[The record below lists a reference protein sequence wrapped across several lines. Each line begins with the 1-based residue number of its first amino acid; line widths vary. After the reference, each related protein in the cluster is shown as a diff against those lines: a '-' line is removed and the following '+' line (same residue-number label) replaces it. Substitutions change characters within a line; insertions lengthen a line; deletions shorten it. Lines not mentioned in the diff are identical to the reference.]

1 MSTATEEA
9 EAPAAS
15 PRPRIF
21 ITGATGYIGLVVTS
35 HALSAGYT
43 VHGLSRTF
51 SGDTKLLSLG
61 PGATPIRGD
70 LTTLDVLRRESAAA
84 DIVIH
89 LAYIHDWTM
98 DYDEILRIDAAAVD
112 ALAEPLQGTGKPL
125 VITSGSALAEPDP
138 EGNETSEDAPITT
151 NEFPLLK
158 RIRSERHALSFAEK
172 GVRVSA
178 VRLPPYVYGR
188 GGGTGFVVLLMQ
200 TALKI
205 GESLYVDDGRVRTS
219 DVHVDNVAR
228 LYLLVAE
235 RARKEGKEEAGE
247 IFNGTGS
254 TTTTTRELAEAIGA
268 VLGLPVRSVSR
279 DEAEEKWGKF
289 LATIFNYE
297 NRASNR
303 KAVERLGWE
312 PREVDLIT
320 DIREGSFVEVAE
332 RLRSG

>member
-43 VHGLSRTF
+43 VHGLSCTP
-51 SGDTKLLSLG
+51 SGDAKLLSLG
-61 PGATPIRGD
+61 TGATPIRGD

-125 VITSGSALAEPDP
+125 VITSGSALAEPDL
-138 EGNETSEDAPITT
+138 EGNETSEDAPITM
-151 NEFPLLK
+151 NEFPP
-158 RIRSERHALSFAEK
+158 
-172 GVRVSA
+172 GVRVRA

-188 GGGTGFVVLLMQ
+188 GGGTGFVVLLTQ

-205 GESLYVDDGRVRTS
+205 GESLYVDDGRVRTL
-219 DVHVDNVAR
+219 DVHVDDVAR

-247 IFNGTGS
+247 IFNSMAS
-254 TTTTTRELAEAIGA
+254 TTTTTRELTEAIGA
-268 VLGLPVRSVSR
+268 VLWLPVRSVSR

-289 LATIFNYE
+289 LATIPNYE

-303 KAVERLGWE
+303 QAVERLGWG

-332 RLRSG
+332 RFEKG